1 MEEYRGE
8 MLVKVFLTGA
18 TGFVGKGILA
28 KLSEEG
34 HHAVCLVR
42 PGSERKRQQPE
53 AAKGEITFA
62 TGDLFDQESLQKAMS
77 GCDAVIHLVG
87 IIREQPGK
95 GITFSRVHTEGTRNV
110 VEAAKQAGISRI
122 VHMSALGARENAT
135 SAYHRTKYEAEKL
148 VQASGIPFVIFR
160 PSVIFGPG
168 DEFVNMLADLVKMPV
183 TPVLGNGSYLLQ
195 PVARET
201 VADVFVQA
209 LSNPAATHQLYETGG
224 PKAISYGQILD
235 HIGTALGK
243 RHVRKIHIPIAL
255 MKPVITAME
264 GFPFFPITSTQLT
277 MLLEGNA
284 CQDGEQ
290 LYRSFDTPKIDFL
303 QGIST
308 YLR

>member
-1 MEEYRGE
+1 M
-8 MLVKVFLTGA
+8 KVFLTGA

-28 KLSEEG
+28 KLCEEG
-34 HHAVCLVR
+34 HHTVCLVR
-42 PGSERKRQQPE
+42 PGSERKRQQTQAE
-53 AAKGEITFA
+53 KGEITYVN
-62 TGDLFDQESLQKAMS
+62 GDLFDQSSLLKAMN
-77 GCDAVIHLVG
+77 GCEAVIHLVG

-95 GITFSRVHTEGTRNV
+95 GITFSRIHTEGTKNV
-110 VEAAKQAGISRI
+110 VEAAKQAGIRRF

-135 SAYHRTKYEAEKL
+135 SAYHRTKFEAEKL

-183 TPVLGNGSYLLQ
+183 TPVLGNGSYPLQ
-195 PVARET
+195 PVARDT

-209 LSNPAATHQLYETGG
+209 LSNPAAANQTYETGG
-224 PKAISYGQILD
+224 PEPITYGQILD
-235 HIGTALGK
+235 RIGTALGK

-264 GFPFFPITSTQLT
+264 GFPFFPITHTQLT

-284 CQDGEQ
+284 CQDGDQ
-290 LYRSFDTPKIDFL
+290 LYRIFDTQKIDFL